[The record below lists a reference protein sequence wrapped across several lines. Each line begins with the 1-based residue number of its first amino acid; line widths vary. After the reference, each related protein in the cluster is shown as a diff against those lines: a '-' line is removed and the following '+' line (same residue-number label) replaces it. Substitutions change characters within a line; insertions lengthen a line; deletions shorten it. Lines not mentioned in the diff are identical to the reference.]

1 MPSQDESQDVKKLRS
16 EMRAGRQPLLQA
28 VREAYKPYLLARKA
42 LERQNSAIREQVGLL
57 SSDFDGKAKQLR
69 ESSRRSG
76 ENPAAMIE
84 LYKELSQQAKGVGA
98 LIDKELP
105 SLTKLYE
112 PVGKAYAAYE
122 GALDAY
128 NKFMQQYVG
137 KLPASDTNGR
147 ALELLQTE
155 IERSLR

>member
-1 MPSQDESQDVKKLRS
+1 LPSQDETPEIKKLRS
-16 EMRAGRQPLLQA
+16 EMRAGRQPLLQSI
-28 VREAYKPYLLARKA
+28 REAFKPYLLARRA

-69 ESSRRSG
+69 ESSRKTG
-76 ENPAAMIE
+76 ENPVSVIE

-105 SLTKLYE
+105 SLQKLYE
-112 PVGKAYAAYE
+112 PVAKAYAAYE
-122 GALDAY
+122 GSLDAY
-128 NKFMQQYVG
+128 HKFMQQYVG
-137 KLPASDTNGR
+137 KLPAGDTNGR

>member
-1 MPSQDESQDVKKLRS
+1 MAQDESPEIKKLRS
-16 EMRAGRQPLLQA
+16 EMRAGRTPLLQTI
-28 VREAYKPYLLARKA
+28 REAYKPYLLARKS

-57 SSDFDGKAKQLR
+57 SSDFDAKAKQLR
-69 ESSRRSG
+69 ESSRKSG
-76 ENPAAMIE
+76 ENPASMIE
-84 LYKELSQQAKGVGA
+84 LYRELSAQAKGVGS

-105 SLTKLYE
+105 NLQKSYE
-112 PVGKAYAAYE
+112 PVAKAFAAYE

-137 KLPASDTNGR
+137 KLPTSDTNGR